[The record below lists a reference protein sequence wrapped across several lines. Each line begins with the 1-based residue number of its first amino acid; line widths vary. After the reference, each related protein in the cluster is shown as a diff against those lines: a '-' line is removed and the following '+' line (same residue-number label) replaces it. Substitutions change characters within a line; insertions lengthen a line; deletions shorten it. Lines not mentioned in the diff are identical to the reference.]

1 MSTTA
6 AALSNEEYE
15 ERRQYLEELQGLV
28 REEQEQVFRILKRGG
43 LDFSENNNGVFFD
56 ISTVP
61 VPVFNKMKEF
71 MLLCRKTRDIFTE
84 RELETKQILE
94 ALD

>member
-6 AALSNEEYE
+6 ATLTTEEYE
-15 ERRQYLEELQGLV
+15 ERKKYLDELKGLV

-43 LDFSENNNGVFFD
+43 IEFSENNNGVFFD

-61 VPVFNKMKEF
+61 VAVFYKMKEF
-71 MLLCRKTRDIFTE
+71 MSLCRKTRDIFTK
-84 RELETKQILE
+84 RELEAQQIRESL
-94 ALD
+94 

>member
-6 AALSNEEYE
+6 AALSTEEYE
-15 ERRQYLEELQGLV
+15 ERKIYLEELKGLV
-28 REEQEQVFRILKRGG
+28 RDEQEQVFRILKRGG
-43 LDFSENNNGVFFD
+43 VEFSENNNGVFFD

-61 VPVFNKMKEF
+61 IAVFNKMKEF

-84 RELETKQILE
+84 RELEAQQIRE
-94 ALD
+94 SLD